1 MMARGMSSVDV
12 DGKFC
17 TPVAEPDVLGDVTP
31 D

>member
-1 MMARGMSSVDV
+1 MSSVDV

-17 TPVAEPDVLGDVTP
+17 TPVAEPEVLGDVTP

>member
-1 MMARGMSSVDV
+1 MSSVDV